1 MTTEQEIRLQV
12 ISLLLN
18 AGAPYDNIVR
28 TAIPVAKWIEGNICP
43 EKPSCTD
50 EKE

>member
-1 MTTEQEIRLQV
+1 MTYDQEIRLQV

-28 TAIPVAKWIEGNICP
+28 TATPVVEWIVGDICL
-43 EKPSCTD
+43 EKPSYID